1 MSTSCFEIFAVLSDV
16 GGGFVGYNTSLE
28 TLHGCFNCAQGVQEV
43 YENLPRKLASAG
55 SIHNFYDI
63 YCLSIPELGSI
74 LDIRY
79 FRRKLAHNIGQLFN
93 RVDDHADFL

>member
-1 MSTSCFEIFAVLSDV
+1 MLTSCFEIFAVLSDV
-16 GGGFVGYNTSLE
+16 AGGFVGYNTALE

-43 YENLPRKLASAG
+43 YENLPRKLVLVRYIISTI
-55 SIHNFYDI
+55 STVYR
-63 YCLSIPELGSI
+63 YLKCMGSI